1 MFAMLV
7 WARESQMY
15 GNLPIMK
22 IFPNLFLGIAL
33 LIFWGCKDAPNDP
46 GIEVTPVVST
56 YYLIRHAEK
65 DRSDPENKDPEL
77 NQRGL
82 GRAMHWAEIFQDI
95 PLDAI
100 YSTDYART
108 TMTAAPVA
116 VKQDI
121 TVTYYDPEMLGI
133 ETFKAENLG
142 NNVLIVGHSNTTPEM
157 VNRLIGK
164 DRYSGMEDTDNGSL
178 FIVTVVGAETSV
190 VRLHFNCNCPE

>member
-1 MFAMLV
+1 
-7 WARESQMY
+7 MY

-22 IFPNLFLGIAL
+22 IFPSLFLGISL
-33 LIFWGCKDAPNDP
+33 LIFCGCKDAQKDP
-46 GIEVTPVVST
+46 VIEVTPVVST

-82 GRAMHWAEIFQDI
+82 GRAMHWAEILQDI

-121 TVTYYDPEMLGI
+121 TVTYYDPDMLGI

-157 VNRLIGK
+157 VNRLIGE

-178 FIVTVVGAETSV
+178 FIVTMVGAETSV

>member
-1 MFAMLV
+1 
-7 WARESQMY
+7 MY

-22 IFPNLFLGIAL
+22 IFPSLFLGISL
-33 LIFWGCKDAPNDP
+33 LIFLGCKDTPKDP
-46 GIEVTPVVST
+46 DIEVTPVVST

-65 DRSDPENKDPEL
+65 DLSDPENKDPEL

-95 PLDAI
+95 PLEAI

-108 TMTAAPVA
+108 TMTAARVS

-121 TVTYYDPEMLGI
+121 TVTYYDPDMLVI

-157 VNRLIGK
+157 VNRLIGE
-164 DRYSGMEDTDNGSL
+164 DRFFGLDDTDNGSL
-178 FIVTVVGAETSV
+178 FIVTIVGSESSV

>member
-1 MFAMLV
+1 
-7 WARESQMY
+7 MY

-22 IFPNLFLGIAL
+22 IFPNLILGICL
-33 LIFWGCKDAPNDP
+33 LMFLGCKDAPTEP
-46 GIEVTPVVST
+46 EIEVTPVVST

-65 DRSDPENKDPEL
+65 DRSDPDNKDPEL

-116 VKQDI
+116 VKKDL
-121 TVTYYDPEMLGI
+121 TVMYYDPAMLGP
-133 ETFKAENLG
+133 ETFKADNLG
-142 NNVLIVGHSNTTPEM
+142 KNVLIVGHSNSTPEL
-157 VNRLIGK
+157 VNLLLGQ
-164 DRYSGMEDTDNGSL
+164 DRFSGMDDTDNGSL
-178 FIVTVVGAETSV
+178 FIVTMVGSESTVA
-190 VRLHFNCNCPE
+190 RLHFNCNCPE